1 MAKYPFLTPEWI
13 VEASQLR
20 EEYKDQVPPSTLPA
34 RVNLVVTE
42 ASFSDEPI
50 HAHVETGP
58 GLFDVGINHLD
69 PADAT
74 VTLDY
79 ATTVAIF
86 IEGNPQAGMQ
96 AFMTGRIKVDGD
108 VGKLITVFGGMGSG
122 DPLSG
127 EIGERLRDIT
137 ALSSSSG

>member
-13 VEASQLR
+13 EEARQLHQ
-20 EEYKDQVPPSTLPA
+20 EYEDRVPPSTLPA
-34 RVNLVVTE
+34 RVNLIVTE
-42 ASFSDEPI
+42 VSFSDDPI

-58 GLFDVGINHLD
+58 GLFDVGPEHLE
-69 PADAT
+69 PVDAT

-96 AFMTGRIKVDGD
+96 AFMSGRIKVDGD

-137 ALSSSSG
+137 ALPTSGG